1 LLKVSQSRS
10 EKAMP
15 CAGPDADPAR
25 THS

>member
-15 CAGPDADPAR
+15 CAGPNADPAR